1 MNWVFFFAMSGRHE
15 TQHKKESEP
24 IMFVHCLRDRVST
37 EKEREMELVAEN
49 ISMRAELKTVQER
62 LEIVKTTHY
71 AHVLRLENEHM
82 ETKIQ
87 LMASDAK
94 QRLLELQ
101 QIKIAR
107 DKATQTDWVLEDSS
121 SSEER
126 AKKRKAN

>member
-1 MNWVFFFAMSGRHE
+1 MSGRHE
-15 TQHKKESEP
+15 TQHKKESET

-49 ISMRAELKTVQER
+49 ISMRAELKTEQER
-62 LEIVKTTHY
+62 LEIVKRTHY
-71 AHVLRLENEHM
+71 THVLRLENEHL

-94 QRLLELQ
+94 KRLLELQ

-107 DKATQTDWVLEDSS
+107 DKATQTDWVLEEADSG
-121 SSEER
+121 SEER

>member
-1 MNWVFFFAMSGRHE
+1 MKHN
-15 TQHKKESEP
+15 TKKESET

-101 QIKIAR
+101 QIKITR
-107 DKATQTDWVLEDSS
+107 DKATQTDWVLEAADSCSGVS

>member
-1 MNWVFFFAMSGRHE
+1 MKHN
-15 TQHKKESEP
+15 TKKESEP

-62 LEIVKTTHY
+62 LEIVKTAHC

-101 QIKIAR
+101 QIKIAC
-107 DKATQTDWVLEDSS
+107 DKATQTDWVLEAADSS

-126 AKKRKAN
+126 AKKRKAT

>member
-1 MNWVFFFAMSGRHE
+1 MKHN
-15 TQHKKESEP
+15 TKKESEP

-49 ISMRAELKTVQER
+49 ISMRAELKTEQER
-62 LEIVKTTHY
+62 LEIVKTTNY
-71 AHVLRLENEHM
+71 AHLLRLENEHL

-94 QRLLELQ
+94 QLLLELQ

-107 DKATQTDWVLEDSS
+107 DKATQTDWVLEAADSGS
-121 SSEER
+121 ESEER